1 MKMKIGVVGDKDTAI
16 GFRLAGLVDVYEV
29 NNKEEAAKAIKE
41 LDERD
46 DIGLIITTERIGEE
60 IRDVINS
67 LDKVVVEIPDKN
79 GPIVREY
86 DPIRTLV
93 RKAVGVDM
101 K

>member
-1 MKMKIGVVGDKDTAI
+1 MKIGVVGDKDTAF
-16 GFRLAGLVDVYEV
+16 GYRLAGLVDVYEV

>member
-1 MKMKIGVVGDKDTAI
+1 MKIGVVGDKDTAI